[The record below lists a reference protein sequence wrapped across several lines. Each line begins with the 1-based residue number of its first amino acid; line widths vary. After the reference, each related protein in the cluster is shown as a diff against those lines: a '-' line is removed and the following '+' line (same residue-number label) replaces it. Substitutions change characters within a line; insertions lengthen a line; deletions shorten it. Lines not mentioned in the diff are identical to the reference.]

1 LRSIFFK
8 RGKQQKSFK
17 KELCAKSDNKNI
29 HLRRKSFFLQIF
41 SAGELQGRK
50 MSTLGLYIKR
60 RLKHNRSFKMDFFGR
75 KSNNALL
82 NDFLNALNG
91 DNPGAGSS
99 SLSRRSEDRSRRN
112 DGFDS
117 FLDDSL
123 PDDFVFSGW
132 GGLDDEE

>member
-1 LRSIFFK
+1 
-8 RGKQQKSFK
+8 
-17 KELCAKSDNKNI
+17 
-29 HLRRKSFFLQIF
+29 
-41 SAGELQGRK
+41 
-50 MSTLGLYIKR
+50 
-60 RLKHNRSFKMDFFGR
+60 MDFFGK
-75 KSNNALL
+75 KSDNAML

-91 DNPGAGSS
+91 GASGVTGS

-123 PDDFVFSGW
+123 PDDFVLNGW

>member
-1 LRSIFFK
+1 
-8 RGKQQKSFK
+8 
-17 KELCAKSDNKNI
+17 
-29 HLRRKSFFLQIF
+29 
-41 SAGELQGRK
+41 
-50 MSTLGLYIKR
+50 
-60 RLKHNRSFKMDFFGR
+60 MDFFGR

-91 DNPGAGSS
+91 DNPGVKSS

-132 GGLDDEE
+132 GGLDDKE